1 MNLAVSLWRL
11 FQADRLVRW
20 ASYAS
25 VVVIW
30 FAVSWVEIRI
40 LLGIP
45 VIGVVLWWL
54 RRQRERHG
62 WLSEP
67 EIDIDLL

>member
-1 MNLAVSLWRL
+1 MKPARTLWRL
-11 FQADRLVRW
+11 FHSDRLVRW

-30 FAVSWVEIRI
+30 FALAWAEFRI
-40 LLGIP
+40 LAAIP
-45 VIGVVLWWL
+45 LIGVVLWWL

-62 WLSEP
+62 WLAEP
-67 EIDIDLL
+67 EVDIDLL